1 MSTSAFIELL
11 LGIGCEAQPCAL
23 SHPRLLNPS
32 HLLPTN
38 TGPQGVCCSEP
49 PGICSACLNFSV
61 HSPCQSPALRIS
73 AGRRQCLANAI
84 CPGLCLCAFPQAL
97 KSHKQPARTRLPAL
111 LHSAEGNG
119 DLQLF
124 QRGCLAFD
132 SFCEIN

>member
-1 MSTSAFIELL
+1 MNTSVFIELL

-23 SHPRLLNPS
+23 SHPRLSNPP
-32 HLLPTN
+32 HLSPHKHGSSSGCLLF
-38 TGPQGVCCSEP
+38 EP

-61 HSPCQSPALRIS
+61 QSPALRIS

-111 LHSAEGNG
+111 LHSPEGNG
-119 DLQLF
+119 DLQLC